1 MHQKKLSWHIRRL
14 YRTRNLIVHDSGT
27 MYDIE
32 TLVENCHSY
41 VDEFLKQILRLIQ
54 KDNSITTIEQ
64 GSSYIDLTYIFKLNL
79 MKENKGDLNEN
90 NYLSYLFWK

>member
-54 KDNSITTIEQ
+54 KIIVSQ
-64 GSSYIDLTYIFKLNL
+64 LLNKVL
-79 MKENKGDLNEN
+79 VILI
-90 NYLSYLFWK
+90 